1 MFEQTGVPSAEM
13 IMRKF
18 PTVERINRGKVA
30 VVECYKRIPC
40 NPCQTACRF
49 GAIEVGSD
57 INNIPE
63 LNAETCTGC
72 GLCVSRCPG
81 LAIMIVDGSADP
93 QSVDIQIPYEF
104 VPLPE
109 KGETVRALD
118 RAGAFVCRATV
129 VDVKNPAAFDRTP
142 VICIRVPRGHMYSVR
157 NIALEA

>member
-18 PTVERINRGKVA
+18 PTAERINRGKVA

-63 LNAETCTGC
+63 LDAEACTGC

-104 VPLPE
+104 LPLPE
-109 KGETVRALD
+109 RVKRFAPLTVPELLC
-118 RAGAFVCRATV
+118 AGRRWWTL
-129 VDVKNPAAFDRTP
+129 K
-142 VICIRVPRGHMYSVR
+142 IRLLLTERRLYV
-157 NIALEA
+157 

>member
-63 LNAETCTGC
+63 LNAEACTGC

-104 VPLPE
+104 VPLPD

-118 RAGAFVCRATV
+118 RAGAFVCMATV